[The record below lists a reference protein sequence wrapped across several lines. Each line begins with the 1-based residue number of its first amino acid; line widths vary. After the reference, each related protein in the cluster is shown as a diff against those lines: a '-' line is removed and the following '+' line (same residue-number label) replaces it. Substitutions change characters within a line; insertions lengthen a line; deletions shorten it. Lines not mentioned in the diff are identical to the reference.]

1 MFGKQIAKANVLIID
16 QDDVARE
23 EMRMIL
29 SRHGY
34 KVIAARTGD
43 EGLARIDA
51 QTIDVF
57 LINLILPDM
66 SGLDLL
72 QQIKER
78 DAESPVILMGTHITT
93 SVILTAI
100 TLGAF
105 EVVYKPF
112 LSSIIGQRLDQWFS
126 QHPRLRLDYGFV
138 NRARS
143 A

>member
-1 MFGKQIAKANVLIID
+1 MFGKQIAKANILIID
-16 QDDVARE
+16 QDDIARE

-29 SRHGY
+29 SRYGY
-34 KVIAARTGD
+34 RVIAVRTAS
-43 EGLARIDA
+43 EGLTRIGA
-51 QTIDVF
+51 QSIDVF

-72 QQIKER
+72 ERIKEC
-78 DAESPVILMGTHITT
+78 DAEAPVILMGTHITT
-93 SVILTAI
+93 SVILKAI

-112 LSSIIGQRLDQWFS
+112 LSSIIVQRLEQWFS
-126 QHPRLRLDYGFV
+126 QHPCLHLDYGFV
-138 NRARS
+138 NRVRS